1 LLLRLEDGTGGIALW
16 RDMFIPRFVVKL
28 SGMENFGSKSKT
40 SPVEADWVARKM
52 TGELSY

>member
-40 SPVEADWVARKM
+40 SPVEADRVARKM